1 MGSAYAAACKCGY
14 KAPECPISSTRAQH
28 GRQWW
33 YPHAC
38 DTCRA
43 VVSIDL
49 LSDNRACPH
58 CGNEDVVSFEEPQPP
73 EVKQSFWDRLRG
85 KELSVPENLQDP
97 VSSSF
102 CSKPSA
108 QHHRH
113 WLNWRLDGTTGDTR
127 TTNTEPCTEPIGMRE
142 QRPEEG
148 LS

>member
-33 YPHAC
+33 YPHSC

-49 LSDNRACPH
+49 LSDNHACPH

-85 KELSVPENLQDP
+85 KEPPIPENLQDP

-102 CSKPSA
+102 CYVLKKTFVLRKGKHRCPSCSDTELEFF
-108 QHHRH
+108 R
-113 WLNWRLDGTTGDTR
+113 TGFFD
-127 TTNTEPCTEPIGMRE
+127 
-142 QRPEEG
+142 
-148 LS
+148 